1 VSHPRVGILLNEHV
15 TALLADPDTQL
26 RLHTADPGSGGL
38 TRHDPKTYRP
48 GAALARAVRARD
60 GTCRMPGCTT
70 PAIRC
75 QLDHVTPYPN
85 GPTSTENLAS
95 LCTSHHGFKHHAGWK
110 LTMTADGTCTWSSPL
125 DRTYTTHPRDHRDL
139 AA

>member
-1 VSHPRVGILLNEHV
+1 MIAANEIIV
-15 TALLADPDTQL
+15 VDMCL
-26 RLHTADPGSGGL
+26 ADPGSGGL

-48 GAALARAVRARD
+48 GAALDRAVRARD

-95 LCTSHHGFKHHAGWK
+95 SCTSPHGFKHHAGWK

-125 DRTYTTHPRDHRDL
+125 DRTYTTHPQDHRDL